1 MDLSA
6 PLSDFMASGG
16 DQRQVADPATGLTR
30 YRTTLAP
37 RIGIGLGSCTASWPG
52 PRAWHAMER
61 TLERWREA
69 PDALEVVAAEALSVR
84 LRLRAVLELATSGNT
99 VLLPSGTDAIYLVS
113 ALAMEGVARVH
124 HVVVG
129 ASELGG
135 GTFPASR
142 GMAFSPR
149 VPFPLPG
156 GSPSAGEPVEGLY
169 RRTSATPVY
178 LRGADGECLDIDVVD
193 REVTEVAL
201 RAAEDGS
208 RVVVHLV
215 AHSKTGLRA
224 PSVEAMVALRERLGD
239 QLVVLVDAAQGRIA
253 PSDARHAIEMG
264 FMVLWTGSKFYSG
277 PPFSAALL
285 LPERFSADPGAL
297 PAGISQ
303 WLTAADLPTEWT
315 EARASLR
322 SPANPGLVLR
332 WVGALAETEAYH
344 AIPEDRRS
352 RVYYT
357 FAGAVQEVFGPSHRV
372 VIDLPMA
379 PQHRLAAG
387 LGAFPTVFGFR
398 VHDDDGPL
406 DATRLKRLH
415 ALLDTDLSYEGAALG
430 GRFHLGQPVSLGPPG
445 EGVEAVLRVALGARM
460 VTDLAGEDDGG
471 AAWLRLNLQAI
482 RRKTEALIDADLLVD
497 GGSE

>member
-16 DQRQVADPATGLTR
+16 DRRQVPDPSTGLTK
-30 YRTTLAP
+30 YRTTLSP
-37 RIGIGLGSCTASWPG
+37 RAGIGLGSCTASWPG
-52 PRAWHAMER
+52 PRAWHAMEQ
-61 TLERWREA
+61 TLEGWRKGDDPLQA
-69 PDALEVVAAEALSVR
+69 VSAEALSVR
-84 LRLRAVLELATSGNT
+84 RRLRAVLGLSTDGNT

-113 ALAMEGVARVH
+113 ALALQGAEHVH

-142 GMAFSPR
+142 GMVFSDR
-149 VPFPLPG
+149 VPFPG
-156 GSPSAGEPVEGLY
+156 SAGQPTPGDPVEGLF
-169 RRTSATPVY
+169 RQTSATPIY
-178 LRGADGECLDIDVVD
+178 LRAADGTPLNIDDVD
-193 REVTEVAL
+193 REVTELAL
-201 RAAEDGS
+201 RAARDGA

-224 PSVEAMVALRERLGD
+224 PSVEAMAALGETLGD
-239 QLVVLVDAAQGRIA
+239 KLVVLVDAAQGRIA
-253 PSDARHAIEMG
+253 PTDARHAMEMG

-285 LPERFSADPGAL
+285 LPERFATDPGAL
-297 PAGISQ
+297 PSGLSQ

-315 EARASLR
+315 SARSSLLA
-322 SPANPGLVLR
+322 PANPGLALR

-344 AIPEDRRS
+344 ALPEARRS

-372 VIDLPMA
+372 VVDLPQA

-387 LGAFPTVFGFR
+387 LGSFPTVFSFR
-398 VHDDDGPL
+398 VSDDDGPL
-406 DATRLKRLH
+406 DAARLKRLH
-415 ALLDTDLSYEGAALG
+415 TLLDTDLSYRHQALG
-430 GRFHLGQPVSLGPPG
+430 GRYHLGQPVSLGPPDQG
-445 EGVEAVLRVALGARM
+445 AEAVLRVALGARM

-471 AAWLRLNLQAI
+471 AAWLRLHLQAV
-482 RRKTEALIDADLLVD
+482 RRKTEALIDSDLLDDEVPA
-497 GGSE
+497 